1 MRNSLL
7 QSLAFAFA
15 FLPGKVF
22 ARDGSNTMGA
32 QEREHVSVGN
42 NAAGSQFSV
51 ERHLGSV
58 AHSIWDG
65 AQHRKLLWGSGTV
78 GRRGAWPQRETMD
91 ASHMSCN
98 AAVNLHPTQWTPVR
112 TSQIHWGIAPDLPQ
126 PYEGL
131 QGVAYSPRLWLISCW
146 RHKLYQCQ
154 KS

>member
-91 ASHMSCN
+91 ASHMSLFSFELLMLML
-98 AAVNLHPTQWTPVR
+98 AGISLFIVFWRRMRVR
-112 TSQIHWGIAPDLPQ
+112 H
-126 PYEGL
+126 
-131 QGVAYSPRLWLISCW
+131 V
-146 RHKLYQCQ
+146 
-154 KS
+154 